1 MSASEQERRLLI
13 VLADRDLPS
22 SHVSALQF
30 GPLLREAGFT
40 VDIAEIASSEVARRQ
55 QRAER
60 IARRLRV
67 PSAARPFVS
76 RMQRAHEDDLVARAA
91 HSDLVYVVKAPRI
104 DLMRRLRELQ
114 RPRILFHVSDAFWLP
129 FLRRHGWAD
138 AEEMFRLAHGVTTT
152 NEYTVARIRPFQPN
166 VFVVPDCPQVEDFDL
181 RRPEVRRE
189 EERVVVGWI
198 GTPLAAGSLYRI
210 WEPLERLAR
219 QRDDWTLRIVGS
231 GHESMAAIPRFEAV
245 RWSARPGYDQAEMID
260 EVLRMH
266 IGLFPLFQTED
277 ALARGSL
284 KALIYMSGGAASIS
298 EDCGDNRELVREG
311 VNGFLAR
318 SDDEWYEKLRL
329 LITDSDLRGKIAA
342 AGLETVRTRYSRA
355 AVFEH
360 LKLAIESTVRR

>member
-1 MSASEQERRLLI
+1 MTSLLI
-13 VLADRDLPS
+13 LLDDPGLPS
-22 SHVSALQF
+22 SHVSALQYVD
-30 GPLLREAGFT
+30 LLRGSGYSVEVAAVT
-40 VDIAEIASSEVARRQ
+40 SSEVAARRL
-55 QRAER
+55 RAER

-76 RMQRAHEDDLVARAA
+76 RMQDAHEKDLIARAA
-91 HSDLVYVVKAPRI
+91 QSDLVYLVKAPRL
-104 DLMRRLRELQ
+104 DLMRRLRELP

-129 FLRRHGWAD
+129 FLRRHGWAEAD
-138 AEEMFRLAHGVTTT
+138 EMFRLAHGVTTT
-152 NEYTVARIRPFQPN
+152 NEYTAARIRPFQPK
-166 VFVVPDCPQVEDFDL
+166 VFVVPDCPQVEDFDT
-181 RRPEVRRE
+181 RRSAVRRKE
-189 EERVVVGWI
+189 SPVMVGWI
-198 GTPLAAGSLYRI
+198 GTPLTAGSLYRI

-231 GHESMAAIPRFEAV
+231 GHESMAALPRFESV

-277 ALARGSL
+277 ALARGAL

-329 LITDSDLRGKIAA
+329 LITDPDLRAKIAA
-342 AGLETVRTRYSRA
+342 AALETVRTGYSRA

-360 LKLAIESTVRR
+360 LRAAMESTVRR